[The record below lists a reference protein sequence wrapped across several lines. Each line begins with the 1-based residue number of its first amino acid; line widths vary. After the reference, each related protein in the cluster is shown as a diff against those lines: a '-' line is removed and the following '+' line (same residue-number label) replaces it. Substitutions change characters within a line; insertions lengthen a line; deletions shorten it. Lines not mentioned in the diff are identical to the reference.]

1 MKSGKAQTFAE
12 KIFSRKMGRPVAAG
26 EIVVLEPDRLLSH
39 DNAAAIAKTFAEFG
53 LKRIKDPA
61 KAVIV
66 LDHCVPAATEKY
78 AQNHLEIRKFVEENG
93 VENFFDV
100 GEGIC
105 HQVFAEQGFALPG
118 ELILGADSHTT
129 SYGAF
134 GAFAAGIGRTE
145 MAALY
150 ATGKLWLRCPE
161 SLRVDVAG
169 EFCADVYAKDLILY
183 IIGDQGADGAL
194 YKSVEFAGPTVAA
207 ASPSGRMTLCNMAA
221 EMGAKNAYVAPDEK
235 TRAFLDGRARR
246 EYDEVFPDG
255 GAAYERT
262 LSYDVAGLEPQVA
275 APHDVDNV
283 VPVAEVAGTRVDQVV
298 VGTCTNGRVDD
309 LVVAAN
315 ILRNRRAAPGVRVL
329 VFPASRAV
337 YLEALGIGALA
348 TLAEAGCIIMNPGCG
363 PCLGAHE
370 GVLAAGEVCLS
381 TANRNFRGRMG
392 STEAEIYLCSPA
404 TAAASALYG
413 RIADPR
419 TVRA

>member
-1 MKSGKAQTFAE
+1 MPQTFAE
-12 KIFSRKMGRPVAAG
+12 KIFSRKAGRPVAAG

-39 DNAAAIAKTFAEFG
+39 DNTAAIAKTFAKMGAARVVHPE
-53 LKRIKDPA
+53 
-61 KAVIV
+61 KAVVV
-66 LDHCVPAATEKY
+66 LDHCVPAATERY
-78 AQNHLEIRKFVEENG
+78 AQNHLEIREFVEAQGIEY
-93 VENFFDV
+93 FFDV

-129 SYGAF
+129 SYGAL

-150 ATGKLWLRCPE
+150 ATGTLWLRCPE
-161 SLRVDVAG
+161 SLRLEVVG
-169 EFCADVYAKDLILY
+169 EFGADVSPKDLILY
-183 IIGDQGADGAL
+183 VIGDQGADGAL
-194 YKSVEFAGPTVAA
+194 YQSVEFAGPTVSAT
-207 ASPSGRMTLCNMAA
+207 SVSGRTTLCNMAA

-235 TRAFLDGRARR
+235 TRAFLEGRAKR
-246 EYDEVFPDG
+246 EYEEVFPDED
-255 GAAYERT
+255 AAYART

-275 APHDVDNV
+275 CPHAVDNV
-283 VPVAEVAGTRVDQVV
+283 APVAEVAGTRVDQIV

-315 ILRNRRAAPGVRVL
+315 VLRNRRVAAGVRVL

-337 YLEALGIGALA
+337 YLEALGIGAVA
-348 TLAEAGCIIMNPGCG
+348 TLAQAGCVIMNPGCG

-370 GVLAAGEVCLS
+370 GILAAGEVCLS

-392 STEAEIYLCSPA
+392 SSEAEIYLCSPA

-413 RIADPR
+413 KITDPR

>member
-1 MKSGKAQTFAE
+1 MPQTFAE
-12 KIFSRKMGRPVAAG
+12 KIFSNKADRPVAAG

-39 DNAAAIAKTFAEFG
+39 DNTAAIAKTFATMG
-53 LKRIKDPA
+53 AARVVDPA
-61 KAVIV
+61 KVVVV
-66 LDHCVPAATEKY
+66 LDHCVPAASEKY
-78 AQNHLEIRKFVEENG
+78 AQNHLEIREFVAANG
-93 VENFFDV
+93 IEHFFDV

-118 ELILGADSHTT
+118 ELVLGADSHTT
-129 SYGAF
+129 TYGAF

-161 SLRVDVAG
+161 SLRVEVTG
-169 EFCADVYAKDLILY
+169 EFGADVYAKDLVLY

-194 YKSVEFAGPTVAA
+194 YKSVEFAGPAVAA
-207 ASPSGRMTLCNMAA
+207 ASLSGRMTLCNMAA

-235 TRAFLDGRARR
+235 TRAFLEGRAPRT
-246 EYDEVFPDG
+246 YDEVLPDE

-262 LSYDVAGLEPQVA
+262 LSYDVAGLGPQVA
-275 APHDVDNV
+275 CPHAVDNV
-283 VPVAEVAGTRVDQVV
+283 APVGEVAGTCVDQVV

-315 ILRNRRAAPGVRVL
+315 ILRNRRVAPGVRVL
-329 VFPASRAV
+329 VFPASRAT

-392 STEAEIYLCSPA
+392 STEAEVYLCSPA

-413 RIADPR
+413 RITDPR

>member
-1 MKSGKAQTFAE
+1 MPQTFAE
-12 KIFSRKMGRPVAAG
+12 KIFSRKAGRPVAAG

-39 DNAAAIAKTFAEFG
+39 DNTAAIAKTFAKMGAARVVHPE
-53 LKRIKDPA
+53 
-61 KAVIV
+61 KAVVV

-78 AQNHLEIRKFVEENG
+78 AQNHLEIREFVEAQGIEH
-93 VENFFDV
+93 FFDV

-118 ELILGADSHTT
+118 ELILGSDSHTT
-129 SYGAF
+129 SYGAL

-150 ATGKLWLRCPE
+150 ATGTLWLRCPE
-161 SLRVDVAG
+161 SLRLEVVG
-169 EFCADVYAKDLILY
+169 EFGADVSPKDLILY
-183 IIGDQGADGAL
+183 VIGDQGADGAL
-194 YKSVEFAGPTVAA
+194 YQSVEFAGPTVAA
-207 ASPSGRMTLCNMAA
+207 TSVSGRMTLCNMAA

-235 TRAFLDGRARR
+235 TRAFLEGRAQRAY
-246 EYDEVFPDG
+246 EEVFPDG
-255 GAAYERT
+255 DAVYART

-275 APHDVDNV
+275 CPHAVDNV
-283 VPVAEVAGTRVDQVV
+283 AAVAEVAGTRVDQIV

-315 ILRNRRAAPGVRVL
+315 VLRNRRLAAGVRVL
-329 VFPASRAV
+329 IFPASRAV

-348 TLAEAGCIIMNPGCG
+348 TLAQAGCVIMNPGCG

-370 GVLAAGEVCLS
+370 GILAAGEVCLS

-413 RIADPR
+413 KITDPR

>member
-1 MKSGKAQTFAE
+1 MSQTFAE
-12 KIFSRKMGRPVAAG
+12 KIFSRKAGRPVAAG

-39 DNAAAIAKTFAEFG
+39 DNTAAIAKTFAKMG
-53 LKRIKDPA
+53 AARVVHPG
-61 KAVIV
+61 KAVVV

-78 AQNHLEIRKFVEENG
+78 ARNHLEVREFVAAQGIEH
-93 VENFFDV
+93 FFDV

-118 ELILGADSHTT
+118 ELILGSDSHTT
-129 SYGAF
+129 SYGAL

-150 ATGKLWLRCPE
+150 ATGTLWLRCPE
-161 SLRVDVAG
+161 SLRLEVVG
-169 EFCADVYAKDLILY
+169 EFGADVSPKDLILY
-183 IIGDQGADGAL
+183 VVGDQGADGAL
-194 YKSVEFAGPTVAA
+194 YQSVEFAGPTVAA
-207 ASPSGRMTLCNMAA
+207 TSVSGRMTLCNMAA

-235 TRAFLDGRARR
+235 TRAFLEGRAQR
-246 EYDEVFPDG
+246 EYEEVFPDED
-255 GAAYERT
+255 AAYARK

-275 APHDVDNV
+275 CPHAVDNV
-283 VPVAEVAGTRVDQVV
+283 APVAEVAGTRVDQIVL
-298 VGTCTNGRVDD
+298 GTCTNGRVDD

-315 ILRNRRAAPGVRVL
+315 VLRNRRVAAGVRVL

-348 TLAEAGCIIMNPGCG
+348 TLAQAGCVIMNPGCG

-370 GVLAAGEVCLS
+370 GILAAGEVCLS

-404 TAAASALYG
+404 TAAASSLYG
-413 RIADPR
+413 KITDPR

>member
-1 MKSGKAQTFAE
+1 MPQTFAE
-12 KIFSRKMGRPVAAG
+12 KIFSNKADRPVAAG

-39 DNAAAIAKTFAEFG
+39 DNTAAIAKTFATMG
-53 LKRIKDPA
+53 AARVVDPA
-61 KAVIV
+61 KVVVV
-66 LDHCVPAATEKY
+66 LDHCVPAASEKY
-78 AQNHLEIRKFVEENG
+78 AQNHLEIREFVAANG
-93 VENFFDV
+93 IEHFFDV

-118 ELILGADSHTT
+118 GLVLGADSHTT
-129 SYGAF
+129 TYGAF

-161 SLRVDVAG
+161 SLRVEVTG
-169 EFCADVYAKDLILY
+169 EFGADVYAKDLVLY

-194 YKSVEFAGPTVAA
+194 YKSVEFAGPAVAA
-207 ASPSGRMTLCNMAA
+207 ASLSGRMTLCNMAA

-235 TRAFLDGRARR
+235 TRAFLEGRAPRT
-246 EYDEVFPDG
+246 YDEVLPDE

-262 LSYDVAGLEPQVA
+262 LSYDVAGLGPQVA
-275 APHDVDNV
+275 CPHAVDNV
-283 VPVAEVAGTRVDQVV
+283 APVGEVAGTCVDQVV

-315 ILRNRRAAPGVRVL
+315 ILRNRRVAPGVRVL
-329 VFPASRAV
+329 VFPASRAT

-392 STEAEIYLCSPA
+392 STEAEVYLCSPA

-413 RIADPR
+413 RITDPR

>member
-1 MKSGKAQTFAE
+1 MAQTFAE
-12 KIFSRKMGRPVAAG
+12 KVFSLKAGRPVAAG
-26 EIVVLEPDRLLSH
+26 EIVVLEPERLLSH
-39 DNAAAIAKTFAEFG
+39 DNTAAIAATFAKMGAARVVDAE
-53 LKRIKDPA
+53 KV
-61 KAVIV
+61 VIV
-66 LDHCVPAATEKY
+66 LDHCVPAASEKY
-78 AQNHLEIRKFVEENG
+78 AQNHLEIREFVEENG
-93 VENFFDV
+93 IENFFDV
-100 GEGIC
+100 GEGVC

-129 SYGAF
+129 SYGAL

-150 ATGKLWLRCPE
+150 ATGKLWLRCPA
-161 SLRVDVAG
+161 SLRVEATG
-169 EFCADVYAKDLILY
+169 EFGADVYPKDLILY
-183 IIGDQGADGAL
+183 VIGDQGADGAL
-194 YKSVEFAGPTVAA
+194 YQSVEFAGPAVDAM
-207 ASPSGRMTLCNMAA
+207 SVSGRVTLCNMAA

-235 TRAFLDGRARR
+235 TRAFLGGRARR
-246 EYDEVFPDG
+246 AYEEVFPDD

-262 LSYDVAGLEPQVA
+262 LSYDVAGLEPRVA
-275 APHDVDNV
+275 CPHAVDNV
-283 VPVAEVAGTRVDQVV
+283 VPVGEAAGTRVDQVV

-309 LVVAAN
+309 LVAAAN
-315 ILRNRRAAPGVRVL
+315 ILRNRRVAAGVRVL
-329 VFPASRAV
+329 IFPASRAV

-348 TLAEAGCIIMNPGCG
+348 TLAEAGCVIMNPGCG

-413 RIADPR
+413 RITDPR

>member
-1 MKSGKAQTFAE
+1 MPQTFAE
-12 KIFSRKMGRPVAAG
+12 KIFSRKAGRPVAAG

-39 DNAAAIAKTFAEFG
+39 DNTAAIAKTFAKMGATRVVHPE
-53 LKRIKDPA
+53 
-61 KAVIV
+61 KAVVV

-78 AQNHLEIRKFVEENG
+78 ARNHLEIREFVAAHGIEH
-93 VENFFDV
+93 FFDV

-118 ELILGADSHTT
+118 ELILGSDSHTT
-129 SYGAF
+129 SYGAL

-161 SLRVDVAG
+161 SLRLEVSG
-169 EFCADVYAKDLILY
+169 EFGADVSPKDLILY
-183 IIGDQGADGAL
+183 VVGDQGADAAL
-194 YKSVEFAGPTVAA
+194 YQSVEFSGPTVAA
-207 ASPSGRMTLCNMAA
+207 TSASGRMTLCNMAA

-235 TRAFLDGRARR
+235 TRAFLEGRARR
-246 EYDEVFPDG
+246 DYEEVFPDN
-255 GAAYERT
+255 GAAYART
-262 LSYDVAGLEPQVA
+262 LSYDVAGVEPQVA
-275 APHDVDNV
+275 CPHAVDNV
-283 VPVAEVAGTRVDQVV
+283 VPAGEVAGTRIDQIVI
-298 VGTCTNGRVDD
+298 GTCTNGRVDD
-309 LVVAAN
+309 LVAAADV
-315 ILRNRRAAPGVRVL
+315 LRNRRVAPGVRVL

-348 TLAEAGCIIMNPGCG
+348 TLAQAGCVIMNPGCG

-370 GVLAAGEVCLS
+370 GILAAGEVCLS

-413 RIADPR
+413 KITDPR
-419 TVRA
+419 TVKA

>member
-1 MKSGKAQTFAE
+1 MPQTFAE
-12 KIFSRKMGRPVAAG
+12 KIFSRKAGRPVAAG
-26 EIVVLEPDRLLSH
+26 EIVVLSPDRLLSH
-39 DNAAAIAKTFAEFG
+39 DNTAAIAKTFATMGAARVVEPE
-53 LKRIKDPA
+53 KV
-61 KAVIV
+61 VIV

-78 AQNHLEIRKFVEENG
+78 AQNHLEIREFVATHGIEH
-93 VENFFDV
+93 FFDV
-100 GEGIC
+100 GEGVC

-118 ELILGADSHTT
+118 ELVLGADSHTT
-129 SYGAF
+129 SYGAL

-150 ATGKLWLRCPE
+150 ATDRLWLRCPE
-161 SLRVDVAG
+161 SLRIEVTG
-169 EFCADVYAKDLILY
+169 EFGADVYPKDLILY
-183 IIGDQGADGAL
+183 VIGDQGADGAL

-207 ASPSGRMTLCNMAA
+207 MSLSGRMTLCNMAA
-221 EMGAKNAYVAPDEK
+221 EMGAKNAHVAPDEK
-235 TRAFLDGRARR
+235 TRAFLEGRSRR
-246 EYDEVFPDG
+246 AYDEVFSDD
-255 GAAYERT
+255 GAAYART
-262 LSYDVAGLEPQVA
+262 LSYDVCGLGPQVA
-275 APHDVDNV
+275 CPHAVDNV
-283 VPVAEVAGTRVDQVV
+283 VAVGEVAGTRVDQVV

-309 LVVAAN
+309 LVVAAD
-315 ILRNRRAAPGVRVL
+315 ILRNRRVAPGVRVL

-348 TLAEAGCIIMNPGCG
+348 TLAGAGCIIMNPGCG

-413 RIADPR
+413 RITDPR
-419 TVRA
+419 TVRP

>member
-1 MKSGKAQTFAE
+1 MPQTFAE
-12 KIFSRKMGRPVAAG
+12 KIFSNKAGRPVAAG

-39 DNAAAIAKTFAEFG
+39 DNTASIARTFAKMGAARVVGPE
-53 LKRIKDPA
+53 
-61 KAVIV
+61 KAVVV

-78 AQNHLEIRKFVEENG
+78 AQNHLEIRKFVEENDI
-93 VENFFDV
+93 ENFFDV

-105 HQVFAEQGFALPG
+105 HQVFAERGFALPG
-118 ELILGADSHTT
+118 ELVLGADSHTT
-129 SYGAF
+129 TYGAF
-134 GAFAAGIGRTE
+134 GACAAGIGRTE

-150 ATGKLWLRCPE
+150 AAGKLWLRCPE
-161 SLRVDVAG
+161 SLKVEVTG
-169 EFCADVYAKDLILY
+169 EFGADVYPKDLILY
-183 IIGDQGADGAL
+183 IIRDQGADGAL
-194 YKSVEFAGPTVAA
+194 YESVEFAGPAVAA
-207 ASPSGRMTLCNMAA
+207 TSLSGRMTLCNMAA

-235 TRAFLDGRARR
+235 TRAFLDGRAQRT
-246 EYDEVFPDG
+246 YDEVLPDE

-275 APHDVDNV
+275 CPHAVDNV
-283 VPVAEVAGTRVDQVV
+283 AVVGEVAGTRVDQVV
-298 VGTCTNGRVDD
+298 VGTCTNGRADD

-315 ILRNRRAAPGVRVL
+315 ILRNRQVASGVRVL
-329 VFPASRAV
+329 VFPASRAT

-413 RIADPR
+413 RITDPR

>member
-1 MKSGKAQTFAE
+1 MPQTFAE
-12 KIFSRKMGRPVAAG
+12 KIFSRKAGRPVAAG
-26 EIVVLEPDRLLSH
+26 EIVTLEPDRLLSH
-39 DNAAAIAKTFAEFG
+39 DNTAAIAKTFAKMGAARVVEPE
-53 LKRIKDPA
+53 K
-61 KAVIV
+61 VVVV

-78 AQNHLEIRKFVEENG
+78 AQNHLEIREFVAANG
-93 VENFFDV
+93 VEHFFDV

-118 ELILGADSHTT
+118 ELVLGADSHTT
-129 SYGAF
+129 SYGAL

-150 ATGKLWLRCPE
+150 ATGRLWLRCPE
-161 SLRVDVAG
+161 SLRVDVTG
-169 EFCADVYAKDLILY
+169 EFGADVSPKDLIRD

-194 YKSVEFAGPTVAA
+194 YRSVEFAGPTVEAT
-207 ASPSGRMTLCNMAA
+207 SISGRMTLCNMAA

-235 TRAFLDGRARR
+235 TRAYLAGRARR
-246 EYDEVFPDG
+246 PFEEVFPDD
-255 GAAYERT
+255 GAAYERV
-262 LSYDVAGLEPQVA
+262 LSYDVAGLGPQVA
-275 APHDVDNV
+275 CPHTVDNV

-309 LVVAAN
+309 LVAAADV
-315 ILRNRRAAPGVRVL
+315 LRNRRVAAGVRVL
-329 VFPASRAV
+329 VFPAGRAT

-348 TLAEAGCIIMNPGCG
+348 TLASAGCIIMNPGCG

-392 STEAEIYLCSPA
+392 SSEAEVYLCSPA
-404 TAAASALYG
+404 TAAASALHG
-413 RIADPR
+413 RITDPR

>member
-1 MKSGKAQTFAE
+1 MPQTFAE
-12 KIFSRKMGRPVAAG
+12 KIFSRKAGRPVAAG

-39 DNAAAIAKTFAEFG
+39 DNTAAIAKTFAKMGAARVVHPE
-53 LKRIKDPA
+53 
-61 KAVIV
+61 KAVVV
-66 LDHCVPAATEKY
+66 LDHCVPAATERY
-78 AQNHLEIRKFVEENG
+78 AQNHLEIREFVEAQGIEY
-93 VENFFDV
+93 FFDV

-129 SYGAF
+129 SYGAL

-150 ATGKLWLRCPE
+150 ATGTLWLRCPE
-161 SLRVDVAG
+161 SLRLEVVG
-169 EFCADVYAKDLILY
+169 EFGADVSPKDLILY
-183 IIGDQGADGAL
+183 VIGDQGADGAL
-194 YKSVEFAGPTVAA
+194 YQSVEFAGPTVSAT
-207 ASPSGRMTLCNMAA
+207 SVSGRTTLCNMAA

-235 TRAFLDGRARR
+235 TRAFLEGRAKR
-246 EYDEVFPDG
+246 EYEEVFPDED
-255 GAAYERT
+255 AAYART

-275 APHDVDNV
+275 CPHAVDNV
-283 VPVAEVAGTRVDQVV
+283 APVAEVAGTRVDQIV

-315 ILRNRRAAPGVRVL
+315 VLRNRHVAAGVRVL

-337 YLEALGIGALA
+337 YLEALGIGAVA
-348 TLAEAGCIIMNPGCG
+348 TLAQAGCVIMNPGCG

-370 GVLAAGEVCLS
+370 GILAAGEVCLS

-392 STEAEIYLCSPA
+392 SSEAEIYLCSPA

-413 RIADPR
+413 KITDPR

>member
-1 MKSGKAQTFAE
+1 MPQTFAE
-12 KIFSRKMGRPVAAG
+12 KIFSLKAGRPVVAG
-26 EIVVLEPDRLLSH
+26 EIAVLEPDRLLSH
-39 DNAAAIAKTFAEFG
+39 DNTAAIAATFGEFG
-53 LKRIKDPA
+53 LKRIVDPD

-78 AQNHLEIRKFVEENG
+78 AQNHLDIRKFAKENG
-93 VENFFDV
+93 VEHFFDV
-100 GEGIC
+100 GEGVC

-118 ELILGADSHTT
+118 ELVLGADSHTT
-129 SYGAF
+129 TYGAL

-150 ATGKLWLRCPE
+150 ATGELWLRCPE
-161 SLRVDVAG
+161 SLRLEVTG
-169 EFCADVYAKDLILY
+169 EFGADVYPKDLVLY

-194 YKSVEFAGPTVAA
+194 YRSVEFAGPTVAA
-207 ASPSGRMTLCNMAA
+207 TSPSGRMTLCNMAA

-235 TRAFLDGRARR
+235 TRAFLAGRARR
-246 EYDEVFPDG
+246 TFDEVLPDD

-262 LSYDVAGLEPQVA
+262 LSYDVAGLEPRVA
-275 APHDVDNV
+275 CPHTVDNV
-283 VPVAEVAGTRVDQVV
+283 VPVGEAAGTRVDQIV
-298 VGTCTNGRVDD
+298 VGTCTNGRIDD

-315 ILRNRRAAPGVRVL
+315 ILRNRRVAPAVRVL
-329 VFPASRAV
+329 VFPASRAT

-348 TLAEAGCIIMNPGCG
+348 TLAAAGCIIMNPGCG

-370 GVLAAGEVCLS
+370 GILAAGEVCLS

-392 STEAEIYLCSPA
+392 STEAEVYLCSPA
-404 TAAASALYG
+404 TAAASALHG
-413 RIADPR
+413 RITDPR